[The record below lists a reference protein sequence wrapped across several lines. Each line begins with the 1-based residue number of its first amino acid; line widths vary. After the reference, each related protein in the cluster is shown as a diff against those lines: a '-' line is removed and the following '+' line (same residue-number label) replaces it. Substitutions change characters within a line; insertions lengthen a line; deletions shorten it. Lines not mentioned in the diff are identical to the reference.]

1 VVVRNKPMK
10 TLDEI
15 DTTPTIL
22 KDETS
27 VTFESID
34 LNPGDRA
41 ELVLCPMKAV
51 RNSRLFMSSSN
62 KDSTVNVEQ
71 VFHGRSAIFT
81 QETLRFDSFRYGR
94 KIPMTVSNSEPLK
107 IIVINSSPLRTTVS
121 ASLASSE
128 ATSDTTYR
136 LSGGQIAKDKE

>member
-1 VVVRNKPMK
+1 MK

-34 LNPGDRA
+34 LNPGERA
-41 ELVLCPMKAV
+41 EIVLAPMTAV
-51 RNSRLFMSSSN
+51 RDSRLFMSNSN
-62 KDSTVNVEQ
+62 KDSTVNIEQ
-71 VFHGRSAIFT
+71 VLHGRAAIFLR
-81 QETLRFDSFRYGR
+81 ETMLFESFRYGR
-94 KIPMTVSNSEPLK
+94 KIPMTVSDSEPLK
-107 IIVINSSPLRTTVS
+107 ILVVNTSPLRTTVS

-128 ATSDTTYR
+128 DAPDTTYR
-136 LSGGQIAKDKE
+136 LSGDQIAKDKE

>member
-1 VVVRNKPMK
+1 MK
-10 TLDEI
+10 NLDDTE
-15 DTTPTIL
+15 TTPTLL
-22 KDETS
+22 KDEVS

-34 LNPGDRA
+34 LNPGERA

-51 RNSRLFMSSSN
+51 RGSRLFMSNSN

-71 VFHGRSAIFT
+71 VFHGRAAIFT

-94 KIPMTVSNSEPLK
+94 KISMTVSDSEPLK
-107 IIVINSSPLRTTVS
+107 IVVVNSSPLRTTVS

-128 ATSDTTYR
+128 EAPDTTYR
-136 LSGGQIAKDKE
+136 LSGDQIAKDKE